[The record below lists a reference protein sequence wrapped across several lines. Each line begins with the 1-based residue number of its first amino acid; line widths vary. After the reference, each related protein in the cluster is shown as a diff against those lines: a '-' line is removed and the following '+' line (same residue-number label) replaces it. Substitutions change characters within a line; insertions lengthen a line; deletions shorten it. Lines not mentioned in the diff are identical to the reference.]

1 VTAALGS
8 LDALAERIEQLDAR
22 FLLVALL
29 VQLANLGFR
38 SLAWRGV
45 VAAAYP
51 SRRIPV
57 FSVVGSYAAGVAVNA
72 FTPARAGELAK
83 AMLLRAR
90 LPGSSVATIGAS
102 LSVVLLVDAALG
114 GTLIVTFW
122 ALGLL
127 PALPPLPSVPPM
139 LLVAL
144 PAAAALVVVVIR
156 RRPAAVRRFLSRAR
170 VGFAVLRSPRR
181 YVTSVLPFQL
191 AAWCCR
197 IGVVLLVLAAFR
209 IEAGV
214 ETAALIVVAGGLATV
229 VPVPGGVGTQQVLA
243 AYALH
248 NTVSIG
254 SAVSFSLGMQL
265 GVTVVNTFVGTLAL
279 MLMMRT
285 LQPASAVR
293 AGLETVRSARSSR

>member
-1 VTAALGS
+1 VTALGS
-8 LDALAERIEQLDAR
+8 LDSVAQRIEQLDAR
-22 FLLVALL
+22 FLLLALL

-114 GTLIVTFW
+114 ATLIVAFW
-122 ALGLL
+122 GFGLL
-127 PALPPLPSVPPM
+127 PALPPLPAVPPG
-139 LLVAL
+139 LLLAL
-144 PAAAALVVVVIR
+144 PAAAVVVAVLIW
-156 RRPAAVRRFLSRAR
+156 RRPPAVSRFVRGARA
-170 VGFAVLRSPRR
+170 GFAIVRSPRR
-181 YVTSVLPFQL
+181 YLATVLPFQL

-197 IGVVLLVLAAFR
+197 IGVVLLVLAAFG

-214 ETAALIVVAGGLATV
+214 ETAALVVVAGGLATA
-229 VPVPGGVGTQQVLA
+229 VPVPGGVGTQQVLV

-248 NTVSIG
+248 NTASIG
-254 SAVSFSLGMQL
+254 SAISFSLGMQL
-265 GVTVVNTFVGTLAL
+265 GVTVVNTLVGTLAL

-285 LQPASAVR
+285 LQPASALR
-293 AGLETVRSARSSR
+293 AGLATVRSARSSR

>member
-1 VTAALGS
+1 VTEALGS
-8 LDALAERIEQLDAR
+8 LGSVAERIEQLDAR
-22 FLLVALL
+22 FLLLALL

-51 SRRIPV
+51 SRPIPV
-57 FSVVGSYAAGVAVNA
+57 VSVVGAYAAGVAVNA

-90 LPGSSVATIGAS
+90 LPGSSLATIGAS
-102 LSVVLLVDAALG
+102 LSVVLLVDATLG
-114 GTLIVTFW
+114 GTLIATFW
-122 ALGLL
+122 GLGLL
-127 PALPPLPSVPPM
+127 PALPTLPAVPPIA
-139 LLVAL
+139 LVAL
-144 PAAAALVVVVIR
+144 PAAAALVAAVIW
-156 RRPAAVRRFLSRAR
+156 RRPSAVRRFVRSAR
-170 VGFAVLRSPRR
+170 DGFAVLRSPRR
-181 YVTSVLPFQL
+181 YATNVLPFQL

-197 IGVVLLVLAAFR
+197 IGVVLLVLAAFG
-209 IEAGV
+209 IDAGV
-214 ETAALIVVAGGLATV
+214 ETAALVVVAGGLATA
-229 VPVPGGVGTQQVLA
+229 VPVPGGVGTQQVLV

-248 NTVSIG
+248 NTASIG

-293 AGLETVRSARSSR
+293 AGVATVRSGRTSR

>member
-1 VTAALGS
+1 VTQALGS
-8 LDALAERIEQLDAR
+8 LSALADRIEQLDAR
-22 FLLVALL
+22 FLLLALL
-29 VQLANLGFR
+29 VQLANLAFR

-57 FSVVGSYAAGVAVNA
+57 LSVAGAYAAGVAVNA

-83 AMLLRAR
+83 TGLLRAR

-114 GTLIVTFW
+114 GILIATFW

-127 PALPPLPSVPPM
+127 PALPSLPAVPPV
-139 LLVAL
+139 LLAAMPAVAVPVAVL
-144 PAAAALVVVVIR
+144 IW
-156 RRPAAVRRFLSRAR
+156 RRPRAVGRFVAGARAGCAI
-170 VGFAVLRSPRR
+170 VRSPRR
-181 YVTSVLPFQL
+181 YATSVLPFQL

-197 IGVVLLVLAAFR
+197 VAIVLLVLAAFG
-209 IEAGV
+209 IQASV
-214 ETAALIVVAGGLATV
+214 ATAALVVVAGGLATA
-229 VPVPGGVGTQQVLA
+229 VPVPGGVGTQQVLV

-248 NTVSIG
+248 NTASIG
-254 SAVSFSLGMQL
+254 SAISFSLGMQL
-265 GVTVVNTFVGTLAL
+265 GVTVVNTTVGVLAL

-285 LQPASAVR
+285 LQPTSALR
-293 AGLETVRSARSSR
+293 AGFATVRSRSRAD